1 MGSMI
6 PYLFL
11 ILSNVCIGMLIIYCM
26 NEIFVGQFTKK
37 PYTVFME
44 IIAIV
49 GISTIYIITFKSG
62 FVEMIILQALTVII
76 YISIFYEELMLKK
89 TTQAVVLISLF
100 LTALQALDN
109 HSNVIANLSGKAV
122 VLWSL
127 SAVFVIVLLSVA
139 IRRRYEI
146 NLNDSELTAILVSL
160 VIVIFVF
167 ISQSF
172 AFVIREIDRTF
183 GFILCVLFLIIAFQ
197 AIVGIICTTYKKKV
211 DKWLLDLSYEQNV
224 SEVDRIQHMYDEA
237 RKLRHDIKHCIVS
250 ANYHIDREEYSEA
263 KQFLNNLIEEKVDA
277 MGYVKYCNNRVLNYI
292 INDKFEKCKKNG
304 IETKCIVNGEI
315 SAISDLDMS
324 ILLGNLL
331 DNAMEAAI
339 QANPASVSLELYVDD
354 NINIIIENSIKGTM
368 INSKDAFAT
377 NKQDKKKHGFGMQS
391 IKDIV
396 KKYNGTIH
404 YVEENNRMV
413 CRVVIQKIY

>member
-26 NEIFVGQFTKK
+26 NEIFVGQLTKK
-37 PYTVFME
+37 LYTVFLE
-44 IIAIV
+44 IIAII
-49 GISTIYIITFKSG
+49 GISAIYIITFKSG
-62 FVEMIILQALTVII
+62 FVEMIILQSLTVII

-89 TTQAVVLISLF
+89 ITEALVLISLL
-100 LTALQALDN
+100 LTALSALDN
-109 HSNVIANLSGKAV
+109 HGDVISNLAGKEAEM
-122 VLWSL
+122 WSL
-127 SAVFVIVLLSVA
+127 SAVFLLVLLSVA

-146 NLNDSELTAILVSL
+146 NLNDSELTVVLVSII
-160 VIVIFVF
+160 VVIF
-167 ISQSF
+167 ISISKSVTV
-172 AFVIREIDRTF
+172 VINEIDRSF
-183 GFILCVLFLIIAFQ
+183 GFILCLLFIMIAFQ
-197 AIVGIICTTYKKKV
+197 AVVGSICTTYQKKV
-211 DKWLLDLSYEQNV
+211 DKWFLNLSYEQNI

-250 ANYHIDREEYSEA
+250 ANYHIDHEEYSEA

-277 MGYVKYCNNRVLNYI
+277 MGYVKYCNNRVLNYM
-292 INDKFEKCKKNG
+292 INDKFEKCKRND

-315 SAISDLDMS
+315 NTISDLDMS

-331 DNAMEAAI
+331 DNAIEAAI
-339 QANPASVSLELYVDD
+339 QANPASVNLELYVDD

-368 INSKDAFAT
+368 INSKDAFVT
-377 NKQDKKKHGFGMQS
+377 TKQDKKKHGFGMQS
-391 IKDIV
+391 IRDIV

-413 CRVVIQKIY
+413 CRVVIHK